1 MCSATVHFEDS
12 SRRTEMQMWPAWRK
26 QTFMIPSIER
36 LRKLP
41 VPQVESAASSRN
53 LLNLIGFIPVLT
65 PAETAKFRD
74 DASKKSENGKRE
86 RVEQI
91 D

>member
-1 MCSATVHFEDS
+1 
-12 SRRTEMQMWPAWRK
+12 
-26 QTFMIPSIER
+26 MIPSIER

-65 PAETAKFRD
+65 PAETAKCRD
-74 DASKKSENGKRE
+74 DASKKSENGKRMGKSE
-86 RVEQI
+86 NNCVLYRGNSSFRTLYSAFNFKI
-91 D
+91 MR